1 MKECKSIKCS
11 RVLGIVPGSKPTLS
25 RFFCDFCDVCH
36 VRKNSWRLPVVN
48 KETLKV
54 FLQEVVLS
62 CEVKCWLLFVFKVLL
77 FLTLPSLGG
86 EIAGGFYISSW
97 SFSDIFIMSI
107 YFIYV
112 HNSAAKALAELALV
126 WLCCDPPPCRPL
138 PV

>member
-107 YFIYV
+107 YFIYGKKKKV
-112 HNSAAKALAELALV
+112 SILKELKL
-126 WLCCDPPPCRPL
+126 
-138 PV
+138 

>member
-1 MKECKSIKCS
+1 M
-11 RVLGIVPGSKPTLS
+11 
-25 RFFCDFCDVCH
+25 
-36 VRKNSWRLPVVN
+36 
-48 KETLKV
+48 

-107 YFIYV
+107 YFIYGKKKKV
-112 HNSAAKALAELALV
+112 SILKELKL
-126 WLCCDPPPCRPL
+126 
-138 PV
+138 